1 MCVQSVCVRGSGGV
15 CVGGRGGCGAAAGAT
30 TFFTPTQ
37 AGGRRQ
43 EKIND
48 KAERLSTHTR
58 QGAFKEALGSCL
70 GGGKMAK
77 AVR

>member
-1 MCVQSVCVRGSGGV
+1 MCVQCVCVCRGERGV
-15 CVGGRGGCGAAAGAT
+15 CGAGAGAT

-48 KAERLSTHTR
+48 EAERLSTH
-58 QGAFKEALGSCL
+58 
-70 GGGKMAK
+70 
-77 AVR
+77 VRGPLKRP